1 MSAPKSR
8 PQNKNLK
15 PLNKR
20 PAEEARAI
28 RSAGGKACAERR
40 RERKRLSEL
49 LQTISDLPVKD
60 GRTIKRLKAM
70 GISDEDMCN
79 KILVAD
85 ALFRACKE
93 GNTYAIAQYLEL
105 MGETSANSSKE
116 NNLLAAIQE
125 ATKEDI
131 DIDDLP
137 EIQQETAL
145 SDDLVEQ
152 TEV

>member
-15 PLNKR
+15 PFNER
-20 PAEEARAI
+20 PVEEARAI
-28 RSAGGKACAERR
+28 QSAGGKAKAERM

-49 LQTISDLPVKD
+49 LQTISDLPVQD
-60 GRTIKRLKAM
+60 GRTIKRLRKM

-105 MGETSANSSKE
+105 MGETSANSTKE

-125 ATKEDI
+125 ASKEDI
-131 DIDDLP
+131 DTDDIP
-137 EIQQETAL
+137 EIQQEAA
-145 SDDLVEQ
+145 SGNDLVER
-152 TEV
+152 TEI